1 VGSSAAKRI
10 VAALVLCLAA
20 AAVSGLLL
28 LQHHGEPLAV
38 STVNQGCGGDG
49 TTSGCDEVARSSWSS
64 LAGFPV
70 AGLGLVFYLSLALAL
85 GLALLG
91 SPELRDPAGA
101 LVLMALAFGLLF
113 DLFLLGV
120 QVVVIKAYCRF
131 CIGTYVLGLLALA
144 ALLPAWRAVLGALPV
159 LAGREGRLALGAWL
173 LGTAALAG
181 SVFASDVAL
190 RYRAA
195 GRQANLLGRPIA
207 STPPAPA
214 VAATPAPGTAAPVA
228 SATPGAPAT
237 AEASSPGATEPPA
250 GPQDV
255 SYWRAHAQKLQET
268 LDDPRKLEMY
278 FSEKAQREF
287 ATAKPVAIDTASA
300 PARGPASAPVK
311 VVEFSDFLCP
321 FCRNLGLA
329 LAQFVPQAGGR
340 VVVYYKNYPLD
351 SACNPK
357 LKQSVHPGACNVA
370 LGAVC
375 AQRQG
380 KFEAYHDRVF
390 GTEFHNPQVADVL
403 RVAGEAG
410 LNAAAMAGCLDDPK
424 TKEALDAQIAEANR
438 LEINSTPTVYINGKK
453 LPRIN
458 DFVAVVDKEARKK
471 GFPPL
476 PQQ

>member
-1 VGSSAAKRI
+1 MASSAGKRI

-38 STVNQGCGGDG
+38 STVNQSCGGDG
-49 TTSGCDEVARSSWSS
+49 KTSGCDEVARSSWSA
-64 LAGFPV
+64 LGGFPV
-70 AGLGLVFYLSLALAL
+70 AGFGLVFYLSLALAL
-85 GLALLG
+85 VLALLG
-91 SPELRDPAGA
+91 PLELRDPAGA
-101 LVLMALAFGLLF
+101 LVLLALAFGLLI

-131 CIGTYVLGLLALA
+131 CIGTYVLGLLSLV
-144 ALLPAWRAVLGALPV
+144 ALLPVWRAAGAALRA
-159 LAGREGRLALGAWL
+159 LARREGRLAFGAWV
-173 LGTAALAG
+173 LGTTAVASAA
-181 SVFASDVAL
+181 VASNVVLD
-190 RYRAA
+190 YRAA

-207 STPPAPA
+207 MAAPAPA
-214 VAATPAPGTAAPVA
+214 A
-228 SATPGAPAT
+228 SATPA
-237 AEASSPGATEPPA
+237 ASAAAVTPSAGETPETPA
-250 GPQDV
+250 GPQDAK
-255 SYWRAHAQKLQET
+255 YWREHAQKLQET
-268 LDDPRKLEMY
+268 IDDPRKLETY

-287 ATAKPVAIDTASA
+287 ANAKPVEIDVSTV
-300 PARGPASAPVK
+300 PARGPVSAPVK
-311 VVEFSDFLCP
+311 VVEYSDFLCP

-351 SACNPK
+351 AACNPK

-390 GTEFHNPQVADVL
+390 GTEFHNPQAADVV

-424 TKEALDAQIAEANR
+424 TKEALDAQIAEGNR
-438 LEINSTPTVYINGKK
+438 LEVNSTPTVYINAKK